1 MILDLRIPLGLMFTL
16 TGLLLAIFGLATNN
30 DAALYSKSMGI
41 NVNFWWGIVM
51 LIFGLTMFLLGRR
64 KQKQLAKLGTSSEEE
79 SSDTTRRM
87 H

>member
-16 TGLLLAIFGLATNN
+16 TGLILAIYGLVTNH

-41 NVNFWWGIVM
+41 NVNLWWGVVM
-51 LIFGLTMFLLGRR
+51 LIFGLTMYILGRR
-64 KQKQLAKLGTSSEEE
+64 KQKQLAKLSASSVQE
-79 SSDTTRRM
+79 STQPTRSI